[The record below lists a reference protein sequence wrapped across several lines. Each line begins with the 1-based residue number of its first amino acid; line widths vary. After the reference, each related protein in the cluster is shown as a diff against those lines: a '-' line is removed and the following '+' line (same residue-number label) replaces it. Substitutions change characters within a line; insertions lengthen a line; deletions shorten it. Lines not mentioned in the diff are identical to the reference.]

1 MDKKLWAYIAVSLF
15 LLVFL
20 FLQGGAWRVLSMV
33 MLAIEA
39 VAIAFR
45 PMLKR
50 KGLVK

>member
-1 MDKKLWAYIAVSLF
+1 MDKKLLAYIVVSLG

-33 MLAIEA
+33 MLALEA
-39 VAIAFR
+39 VAIALR